1 MGAMRRSNKL
11 SATKVVKITEP
22 GMYGDGDG
30 LWLQVREV
38 EDGLS
43 KTWIFRY
50 MFAGRAR
57 YMGLGPLR
65 QVPLAKA
72 RARASEA
79 RDLIYSGS
87 DPIEARRKRRDDAR
101 SQNSERVLFKDAA
114 KRFIGLHRDNWKN
127 AKHRQQW
134 ANTLRDYAYPSLGT
148 RPIAAIDGA
157 VITEALESIW
167 TKKPETA
174 RRVKQR
180 IERVTQWVKDGM
192 PLPMQGARKRVRH
205 HAALSYAELPAFIAE
220 LRSRDGIST
229 RALEFTI
236 LTATRTS
243 EVLGAKWSEIDL
255 KEAVWTIPSG
265 RMKAGKEHQVPLSRR
280 AIELLESI
288 PRTSGGYVFPGAK
301 PKSPLSNMA
310 MLELLRR
317 VRGDGLT
324 VHGFRSTF
332 RDWAGDRTI
341 GFTRAGA

>member
-1 MGAMRRSNKL
+1 
-11 SATKVVKITEP
+11 
-22 GMYGDGDG
+22 
-30 LWLQVREV
+30 
-38 EDGLS
+38 
-43 KTWIFRY
+43 
-50 MFAGRAR
+50 
-57 YMGLGPLR
+57 
-65 QVPLAKA
+65 
-72 RARASEA
+72 
-79 RDLIYSGS
+79 
-87 DPIEARRKRRDDAR
+87 
-101 SQNSERVLFKDAA
+101 VLFKDAA

-192 PLPMQGARKRVRH
+192 PLPMQGASKRVRH

-255 KEAVWTIPSG
+255 KEAVWTIPSA

-332 RDWAGDRTI
+332 RDWAGDRTHYPREVI
-341 GFTRAGA
+341 EHALAHQIKDKAEASYRRSDALEKRRRLMEEWAKYCSSPVRQGQVMALHG